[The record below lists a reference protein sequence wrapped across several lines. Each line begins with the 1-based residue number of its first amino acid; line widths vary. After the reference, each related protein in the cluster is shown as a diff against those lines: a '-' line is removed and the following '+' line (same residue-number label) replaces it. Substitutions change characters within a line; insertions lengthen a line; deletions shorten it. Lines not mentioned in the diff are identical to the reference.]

1 MDSNSDNML
10 YRELSYEV
18 MSAIF
23 EVHNTLGPGFLEK
36 VYENALMVE
45 FGLRGI
51 PAEAQKPLTVRFKG
65 TEVGSYSADIVVN
78 SKMILEL
85 KAVEAFSK
93 AYEAQVLN
101 YLKGTGFK
109 LGVLVNFGKE
119 RVESKR
125 FVL

>member
-1 MDSNSDNML
+1 MDSNNVL
-10 YRELSYEV
+10 YKELSFEV

-23 EVHNTLGPGFLEK
+23 EVHNTLGHGFLEK
-36 VYENALMVE
+36 VYENALMIE
-45 FGLRGI
+45 LGLRGI
-51 PAEAQKPLTVRFKG
+51 PAEAQKPLVVRFKDI
-65 TEVGSYSADIVVN
+65 EVGTYCADIVVN
-78 SKMILEL
+78 SKMIIEL
-85 KAVEAFSK
+85 KAVEAFSR
-93 AYEAQVLN
+93 AHEAQVLN

>member
-1 MDSNSDNML
+1 MDSNSENML

-18 MSAIF
+18 MAAVF

-51 PAEAQKPLTVRFKG
+51 PAEAQKPLVVRFKG
-65 TEVGSYSADIVVN
+65 VGVGDFNADIVIN
-78 SKMILEL
+78 GKMILEL

-109 LGVLVNFGKE
+109 LGVLINFGKE